1 MNNSWI
7 VKNGL
12 VIDTEPQPVVLGEV
26 DVLVTAGRIAAV
38 GPDLGAEGIEVI
50 DATGMIVLPGFV
62 DSHRHT
68 WQAAIRAVAPD
79 TTLGDYVA
87 HVLGELAPRLTPDD
101 VHAGI
106 AAGVREC
113 LHGGITT
120 LLDWSHVQF
129 TPEHT
134 DAAVDALTASGV
146 RAVFGFCHG
155 GADKSLMAPEG
166 RRIREALNGDLVSMA
181 VAAFGPEFGD
191 LERAAGEWRLAREL
205 DVPVSVH
212 MGGHGVESAGRGLD
226 FLDAHGFLGGPRTT
240 YIHANHYTDEH
251 LKRIAGSGGSVSVS
265 PFSEMAL
272 AIGYPVTGR
281 ARAAGV
287 PASLSADAVTS
298 GPGDMFAMMRAV
310 HALERGRADAAGLG
324 FTTRDAL
331 RMATIEGA
339 EVVGLAE
346 VTGSLRVGKQAD
358 LQLLRASS
366 PSMAGA
372 QDLIGAVVLNADTSA
387 VDTVLVAGR
396 VLKRDGMLVAG

>member
-1 MNNSWI
+1 MNDSWI
-7 VKNGL
+7 ITNGL
-12 VIDTEPQPVVLGEV
+12 VIDTEPQPTVLGDV
-26 DVLVTAGRIAAV
+26 DVLVTEGRIAAV
-38 GPDLGAEGIEVI
+38 GPDLRAEGAEEI

-79 TTLGDYVA
+79 TTLDGYVS
-87 HVLGELAPRLTPDD
+87 HVLGELAPRFGPDD
-101 VHAGI
+101 VREGI
-106 AAGVREC
+106 AAGAREC
-113 LHGGITT
+113 LNGGITT

-134 DAAVDALTASGV
+134 DAAVDALTASGI

-155 GADKSLMAPEG
+155 GADPGLMAPEG
-166 RRIREALNGDLVSMA
+166 RRVRERLAGGLVTMAL
-181 VAAFGPEFGD
+181 AAFGPEFGD
-191 LERAAGEWRLAREL
+191 LDRAVREWRLAREL

-212 MGGHGVESAGRGLD
+212 MGGQGPESAERGLA
-226 FLDAHGFLGGPRTT
+226 FLDAHGFLGPRTT
-240 YIHANHYTDEH
+240 YIHANHYTDEQ

-272 AIGYPVTGR
+272 AMGYPVTGR
-281 ARAAGV
+281 ARALGV

-298 GPGDMFAMMRAV
+298 GPGDMFAMMRAA
-310 HALERGRADAAGLG
+310 HAMERGRPDGAGLG

-339 EVVGLAE
+339 EVVGLAD
-346 VTGSLRVGKQAD
+346 VTGSLKVGKQAD
-358 LQLLRASS
+358 LQLLRTGT
-366 PSMAGA
+366 PSMSGLR
-372 QDLIGAVVLNADTSA
+372 DPIGAVVLNADTAA

-396 VLKRDGMLVAG
+396 AVKRAGRPVTG

>member
-1 MNNSWI
+1 MSNSWI
-7 VKNGL
+7 IKNGL

-26 DVLVTAGRIAAV
+26 DVLVREGRIAAV
-38 GPDLGAEGIEVI
+38 GPDLAAEGVAEI

-68 WQAAIRAVAPD
+68 WQSTIRAVAPD
-79 TTLGDYVA
+79 TTLGGYVA
-87 HVLGELAPRLTPDD
+87 HVLGELGPRFGPDD

-113 LHGGITT
+113 LDGGITT
-120 LLDWSHVQF
+120 MLDWSQVQF

-134 DAAVDALTASGV
+134 DAAVDALSASGI

-155 GADKSLMAPEG
+155 GTDQDQMAPEG
-166 RRIREALNGDLVSMA
+166 RRVREALTGDLVTMA

-191 LERAAGEWRLAREL
+191 LERAAGEWRLAQEL
-205 DVPVSVH
+205 DLAVSVH
-212 MGGHGVESAGRGLD
+212 MGGLGAESAERGLA
-226 FLDAHGFLGGPRTT
+226 FLDAHGFMGGPRTT

-251 LKRIAGSGGSVSVS
+251 LKRIADSGGSVSVS

-281 ARAAGV
+281 AREFGI
-287 PASLSADAVTS
+287 PASFSADAVTS
-298 GPGDMFAMMRAV
+298 CPGDMFGMMRAA
-310 HALERGRADAAGLG
+310 HALERGRPGGAGLG

-331 RMATIEGA
+331 RIATIEGA
-339 EVVGLAE
+339 EVVGLAD

-358 LQLLRASS
+358 LQLLRADT

-372 QDLIGAVVLNADTSA
+372 QDVIGAVVLNADTSA
-387 VDTVLVAGR
+387 VDTVLVSGR
-396 VLKRDGMLVAG
+396 VLKRAGRLVSM